1 MTYAPLLKQPLPV
14 PEGLQLRWSVTGA
27 NNSGLFTLRAVCA
40 NTSVP
45 LTLES
50 RVISRTLVQEI
61 TRIEV
66 RGRPVSEVGAIF
78 FREELAE
85 FKLTFEPG
93 MQGLA
98 VLLEDTDAPVGMV
111 YVPALRQLTDVP
123 QGLTLSWN
131 VTGGK
136 VSGSFA
142 LKLGCAGVTTALT
155 LTSRVMSKLTSDA
168 FESITLNGE
177 TIDDLSKP
185 DLVFFRAGTHVL
197 ELKPK
202 SGGPLPEMKVAL
214 IAGDINPNLGIT
226 YTPPLGESN
235 TQDIPENGSV
245 KWTIIGGSQSGFF
258 DLQFKFTETD
268 EVFPL
273 PCRVL
278 SKNLNDEAT
287 AILEGND
294 DFFLRGIPRTLK
306 LTAKPGSPLDG
317 YPVTLT
323 CAIKSGLDVANVG
336 SNPIFGLDNTTNSWA
351 VTGSTKSGT
360 FQLSLTGKGMTAPI
374 ALTVSKLLSTNLN
387 DEADVTIDTKPV
399 PPEGN
404 FFLRGQAQTVK
415 LTPKANSPLA
425 GYPVTL
431 TCAIK
436 SGLVAANVVSVP
448 AFDAEKTTHSWDVT
462 GSTKSGTFQLSLTG
476 KDMTTP
482 IVLNASKLLST
493 NLNDEADVKIG
504 GALVPADGNF
514 FLRGQAQT
522 VMLTPKANS
531 PLAGYPVTLTCA
543 IKSGLDVA
551 NVGSNPIFGL
561 DNTTHSWA
569 VTGSTKSGTF
579 QLSLTGKGMTAPI
592 ALTVSKLLST
602 NLADEVTPLL
612 DGDIFSEKSSVFAGK
627 PSTLSLL
634 SKTGITG
641 IPLELEWHTGTGVTK
656 NDFTVTPPFDSSTTA
671 SSWSITATKNSPG
684 TFAVTFLPQ
693 LVGMNSRITT
703 SPINSIPYVML
714 KFCNQLI
721 EPGVTVDAARNG
733 RHSIRLLEGDGDTP
747 YTGARVKIE
756 LEGASSI
763 GKLSPDF
770 GTWMSMSST
779 SEWLL
784 DCDDKD
790 ANFSLKF
797 IFENTPTH
805 QFIAPFSLT
814 NHPRT
819 IKSMTPDRDKFIAH
833 ELGYYNVFVTSA
845 RNTEIP
851 MRVEIFYFNYFGVP
865 FGVGPIDYDGR
876 GQVPINYIAGQYTLT
891 CFMRSPNNDKEGEKS
906 APLVVYPA
914 Q

>member
-1 MTYAPLLKQPLPV
+1 QAPAGLGMTYAPLLKQPIPV
-14 PEGLQLRWSVTGA
+14 PEGLQLSWSVTGA

-50 RVISRTLVQEI
+50 RVISRTLLVQEI

-78 FREELAE
+78 FREEQAE

-142 LKLGCAGVTTALT
+142 LKLSCAGVTTALT

-226 YTPPLGESN
+226 YTPPLGESH

-278 SKNLNDEAT
+278 SKNLNDEA
-287 AILEGND
+287 E
-294 DFFLRGIPRTLK
+294 
-306 LTAKPGSPLDG
+306 
-317 YPVTLT
+317 
-323 CAIKSGLDVANVG
+323 
-336 SNPIFGLDNTTNSWA
+336 
-351 VTGSTKSGT
+351 
-360 FQLSLTGKGMTAPI
+360 
-374 ALTVSKLLSTNLN
+374 
-387 DEADVTIDTKPV
+387 VTIRGETV
-399 PPEGN
+399 PAEGN
-404 FFLRGQAQTVK
+404 FFLRGQAQTVTLK
-415 LTPKANSPLA
+415 LKPGSPLD

-482 IVLNASKLLST
+482 ITVALSTLLSASIE
-493 NLNDEADVKIG
+493 DEATVQLDGSDIFWRGRPRILTLVPNTGSPIAGAPVVLRWVTGSGLETKDLKCSPELGDPTTIHSWTITGSAEKSGSFLLDLILEGSNIPMTLSTSVLLSSDFADEVTPKLDDIVIPIG
-504 GALVPADGNF
+504 GAVFPG
-514 FLRGQAQT
+514 GITHQ
-522 VMLTPKANS
+522 LTLEPKANS
-531 PLAGYPVTLTCA
+531 PLAYMPVSLQWGGSSSLNAEDFKCNPNFNAHTLN
-543 IKSGLDVA
+543 LQ
-551 NVGSNPIFGL
+551 
-561 DNTTHSWA
+561 WA
-569 VTGSTKSGTF
+569 
-579 QLSLTGKGMTAPI
+579 
-592 ALTVSKLLST
+592 
-602 NLADEVTPLL
+602 
-612 DGDIFSEKSSVFAGK
+612 
-627 PSTLSLL
+627 
-634 SKTGITG
+634 ITG
-641 IPLELEWHTGTGVTK
+641 DNNK
-656 NDFTVTPPFDSSTTA
+656 
-671 SSWSITATKNSPG
+671 
-684 TFAVTFLPQ
+684 
-693 LVGMNSRITT
+693 R
-703 SPINSIPYVML
+703 
-714 KFCNQLI
+714 
-721 EPGVTVDAARNG
+721 
-733 RHSIRLLEGDGDTP
+733 GD
-747 YTGARVKIE
+747 
-756 LEGASSI
+756 
-763 GKLSPDF
+763 
-770 GTWMSMSST
+770 
-779 SEWLL
+779 
-784 DCDDKD
+784 
-790 ANFSLKF
+790 FSLKLLW
-797 IFENTPTH
+797 IGLSEPMLLPTLKL
-805 QFIAPFSLT
+805 Q
-814 NHPRT
+814 
-819 IKSMTPDRDKFIAH
+819 
-833 ELGYYNVFVTSA
+833 
-845 RNTEIP
+845 
-851 MRVEIFYFNYFGVP
+851 
-865 FGVGPIDYDGR
+865 
-876 GQVPINYIAGQYTLT
+876 
-891 CFMRSPNNDKEGEKS
+891 
-906 APLVVYPA
+906 
-914 Q
+914 